1 LAELLLLMMHYWRKG
16 EVPGDDKQLA
26 KRPYFSCLKP
36 AAITP
41 MLARIGVW
49 RAFLDLHCL
58 VADNAA
64 QEVPSDFPV
73 RIRVPS
79 GLQ

>member
-1 LAELLLLMMHYWRKG
+1 MHYWRKG

-41 MLARIGVW
+41 MLARIKPAKIGTRTIVQKTFAGH
-49 RAFLDLHCL
+49 RSSVTYRSTAHHIA
-58 VADNAA
+58 ADSI
-64 QEVPSDFPV
+64 QT
-73 RIRVPS
+73 R
-79 GLQ
+79 